1 MHIECLRIRNFRR
14 LKDAHIDLA
23 SDISIFVGAN
33 NSGKTSATH
42 ALQLFAAA
50 SRERFSIH
58 DFSSDCWS
66 TIDGFGAGLP
76 DAVLPTISM
85 DIWFEVEPANLH
97 RVVDLLP
104 NLSFTGS
111 TVGIRVEFAAI
122 DDAALRQ
129 DYQAAH
135 ALAAANARPAADGTP
150 AYHPSPQTLCDYLRD
165 EGGVRLRQ
173 RFELRYY
180 VLDRARF
187 DGDFRELQG
196 YVPRL
201 ISSEKGRGGREILAG
216 LVKVDFLHAQRHLSD
231 SSGGTR
237 SEELSRVLGRFYQRN
252 LEQRAED
259 FDAQRAL
266 ADSEMM
272 LNEHLGRVFG
282 PTLDRLSEL
291 GYPGLGN
298 PRLLIKTA
306 LNPAA
311 IMSSQDGT
319 RVHYALGDVDQNGV
333 LPTLPDRYNGLG
345 FKNLIYMVV
354 ELLDLHARWLE
365 VEESRPPLH
374 LVFIEEP
381 EAHLHVQLQQVFV
394 RKVLDILK
402 IEGPETD
409 HYTSQLVV
417 STHSSHILYERG
429 FRPIRYFR
437 RMPGASSQ
445 TSQVL
450 NLSVFYRDTKPRS
463 RNFLERYLKLTHCDL
478 FFADAAV
485 LVEGNVERL
494 LLPQMIATAAP
505 RLKTAYLSVLEIG
518 GAFGHRF
525 RKLVEFLG
533 ITTLVI
539 TDIDSVL
546 PGAAPEMGDEDEDAA
561 APVAPKVVDGP
572 PDNFGEVVME
582 VVGEAEEES
591 AIDAAAEAEEEP
603 AIDAA
608 AEAGEEEPD
617 EDDEPGPGTACIVGH
632 PEAVTSNQTLIKW
645 LPGKML
651 IADLLAAGAD
661 ECVQA
666 RAEPHDALIRVSYQT
681 AVEVSWNGEDR
692 LIAGRTLEEAFAL
705 ENLAW
710 SQDKARKGLKL
721 KINGAAKLDLT
732 AISQRLHKKVA
743 GSGFRKTDFAL
754 ALLEQ
759 NPEEWVVPT
768 YIADGLRWLESE
780 VTPLPPVDDNDQNEG
795 RGQDVDGQELI
806 A

>member
-1 MHIECLRIRNFRR
+1 MALMLDFLMHIKTLRIRNFRR
-14 LKDAHIDLA
+14 LKDACIDLA

-42 ALQLFAAA
+42 ALQLFTAA

-58 DFSSDCWS
+58 DFSSDCWDS
-66 TIDGFGAGLP
+66 IDGFGASLP
-76 DAVLPTISM
+76 GAVLPTISM
-85 DIWFEVEPANLH
+85 DIWFEVEPGNLH
-97 RVVDLLP
+97 RVADLLP

-111 TVGIRVEFAAI
+111 TVGIRVEFAAT
-122 DDAALRQ
+122 DDTTLRQ
-129 DYQAAH
+129 EYQAAH
-135 ALAAANARPAADGTP
+135 AAAAANARPAADGVP
-150 AYHPSPQTLCDYLRD
+150 AYHPSPRTLCDYLRD
-165 EGGVRLRQ
+165 EGGARLRKG
-173 RFELRYY
+173 FDLRYY
-180 VLDRARF
+180 VLDKARF
-187 DGDFRELQG
+187 DSEFRELPG

-201 ISSEKGRGGREILAG
+201 ISSDNGRGGMEILAG

-231 SSGGTR
+231 SPGGTR

-266 ADSEMM
+266 ADSETM
-272 LNEHLGRVFG
+272 LNDHLGRVFG
-282 PTLDRLSEL
+282 PTLDRLSQL

-319 RVHYALGDVDQNGV
+319 RVHYALGEADQHGV

-354 ELLDLHARWLE
+354 ELLDLHARWME
-365 VEESRPPLH
+365 VEESRPPVH

-402 IEGPETD
+402 IEGPEAA

-437 RMPGASSQ
+437 RMPGGSQ

-450 NLSVFYRDTKPRS
+450 NLSVFYRDTKPKTRL
-463 RNFLERYLKLTHCDL
+463 FLERYLKLTHCDL

-494 LLPQMIATAAP
+494 LLPAMIAKAAP
-505 RLKTAYLSVLEIG
+505 GLQAAYLSVLEIG

-525 RKLVEFLG
+525 RRLVEFLG

-546 PGAAPEMGDEDEDAA
+546 PGAAPEPEDEVEEDI
-561 APVAPKVVDGP
+561 APVAGGMFNDLIGDVEAAE
-572 PDNFGEVVME
+572 EVVP
-582 VVGEAEEES
+582 EA
-591 AIDAAAEAEEEP
+591 AEEEP
-603 AIDAA
+603 
-608 AEAGEEEPD
+608 
-617 EDDEPGPGTACIVGH
+617 EDDDDKPGPGTACIVGH
-632 PEAVTSNQTLIKW
+632 PGAVTSNQTLIKW
-645 LPGKML
+645 LPGKTL
-651 IADLLAAGAD
+651 IADLLAADAE

-666 RAEPHDALIRVSYQT
+666 RGAPHDALIRVSYQT
-681 AVEVSWNGEDR
+681 AVEVSWKGEVA

-705 ENLAW
+705 ENLVW
-710 SQDKARKGLKL
+710 SQDKARKSLRLKM
-721 KINGAAKLDLT
+721 NGASNLDLA
-732 AISQRLHKKVA
+732 AISERLNKRIA
-743 GSGFRKTDFAL
+743 ASGFRKTDFAL
-754 ALLEQ
+754 SLLEQ
-759 NPEEWVVPT
+759 DPKEWKVPT
-768 YIADGLRWLESE
+768 YIAEGLRWLESE
-780 VTPLPPVDDNDQNEG
+780 VTPAPPAVDNVGNAGPEPNAG
-795 RGQDVDGQELI
+795 DVGILV
-806 A
+806 

>member
-1 MHIECLRIRNFRR
+1 MHIETLRIRNFRR
-14 LKDAHIDLA
+14 LKDARIDLA

-42 ALQLFAAA
+42 ALQLFTAA

-58 DFSSDCWS
+58 DFSSDCWD
-66 TIDGFGAGLP
+66 TIDGFGTGLQ

-85 DIWFEVEPANLH
+85 DIWFNVEPGNLH
-97 RVVDLLP
+97 RVADLLP
-104 NLSFTGS
+104 SLSFTGS

-122 DDAALRQ
+122 DAAALRHEFLAVH
-129 DYQAAH
+129 AA
-135 ALAAANARPAADGTP
+135 AAANARPAADGVP
-150 AYHPSPQTLCDYLRD
+150 GYHPSPRTLCDYLRD
-165 EGGVRLRQ
+165 EGGARLRTG
-173 RFELRYY
+173 FDLRYY

-187 DGDFRELQG
+187 DGDFCELPG

-201 ISSEKGRGGREILAG
+201 ISSDKGRGGREILAG

-259 FDAQRAL
+259 FEAQRAL
-266 ADSEMM
+266 ADSETM

-282 PTLDRLSEL
+282 PTLDRLSQL

-319 RVHYALGDVDQNGV
+319 RVHYVLGDADQHGI

-354 ELLDLHARWLE
+354 ELLDLHARWME
-365 VEESRPPLH
+365 VEESRPPVH

-402 IEGPETD
+402 IDGPEAAY
-409 HYTSQLVV
+409 YTSQLVV

-437 RMPGASSQ
+437 RMPGASQ

-450 NLSVFYRDTKPRS
+450 NLSVFYRDTKPKTRL
-463 RNFLERYLKLTHCDL
+463 FLERYLKLTHCDL

-494 LLPQMIATAAP
+494 LLPAMIAKAAP
-505 RLKTAYLSVLEIG
+505 RLQTAYLSVLEIG

-546 PGAAPEMGDEDEDAA
+546 PGAAPEQEDEGEEDAA
-561 APVAPKVVDGP
+561 PAAGGMFDDLLGDVK
-572 PDNFGEVVME
+572 
-582 VVGEAEEES
+582 
-591 AIDAAAEAEEEP
+591 AAARVVPE
-603 AIDAA
+603 A
-608 AEAGEEEPD
+608 AENEPED
-617 EDDEPGPGTACIVGH
+617 DDDEPGPGTACIVSH
-632 PEAVTSNQTLIKW
+632 PGAVTSNQTLIKW
-645 LPGKML
+645 LPGKTL
-651 IADLLAAGAD
+651 IADLLAADAD
-661 ECVQA
+661 DCVQA
-666 RAEPHDALIRVSYQT
+666 RVAPHDALIRVSYQT
-681 AVEVSWNGEDR
+681 VVEVSWKGEVA

-705 ENLAW
+705 ENLVW
-710 SQDKARKGLKL
+710 SQDKARKALRLKM
-721 KINGAAKLDLT
+721 NGATNLDLA
-732 AISQRLHKKVA
+732 AISERLNKKIA
-743 GSGFRKTDFAL
+743 ASGFRKTDFAL
-754 ALLEQ
+754 SLLEQ
-759 NPEEWVVPT
+759 DPKEWKVPT
-768 YIADGLRWLESE
+768 YIADGLRWLASE
-780 VTPLPPVDDNDQNEG
+780 VTPAPPPAVDEFGNAGPEPHAEDLG
-795 RGQDVDGQELI
+795 I
-806 A
+806 FA

>member
-1 MHIECLRIRNFRR
+1 MHIESLRIRNFRR
-14 LKDAHIDLA
+14 LKDSRIDLA
-23 SDISIFVGAN
+23 SDISILVGAN

-42 ALQLFAAA
+42 ALQLFTAA

-58 DFSSDCWS
+58 DFSSDCWDS
-66 TIDGFGAGLP
+66 IDGFGTGLP
-76 DAVLPTISM
+76 DAALPTISM
-85 DIWFEVEPANLH
+85 DIWFKVEPGNLH
-97 RVVDLLP
+97 RVADLLP

-122 DDAALRQ
+122 DAAALRHEFLAVH
-129 DYQAAH
+129 AA
-135 ALAAANARPAADGTP
+135 AAANARPAADGVP
-150 AYHPSPQTLCDYLRD
+150 GYHPSPRTLCDYLRD
-165 EGGVRLRQ
+165 EGGARLRKG
-173 RFELRYY
+173 FDLRYY
-180 VLDRARF
+180 VLDKARF
-187 DGDFRELQG
+187 DDEFCELPG

-201 ISSEKGRGGREILAG
+201 ISSDKGRGGREILAG

-237 SEELSRVLGRFYQRN
+237 SEELSRILGRFYQRN

-266 ADSEMM
+266 ADSETM

-282 PTLDRLSEL
+282 PTLDRLSQL

-319 RVHYALGDVDQNGV
+319 RVHYALGDADQHGI

-354 ELLDLHARWLE
+354 ELLDLHARWME
-365 VEESRPPLH
+365 VEESRPPVH

-402 IEGPETD
+402 IEGPEAA

-437 RMPGASSQ
+437 RMPGASQ

-450 NLSVFYRDTKPRS
+450 NLSVFYRDTKPKTRL
-463 RNFLERYLKLTHCDL
+463 FLERYLKLTHCDL

-494 LLPQMIATAAP
+494 LLPAMIAKAAP
-505 RLKTAYLSVLEIG
+505 RLQTAYLSVLEIG

-533 ITTLVI
+533 ITTLLI

-546 PGAAPEMGDEDEDAA
+546 PGAAPEPEDEGEEDN
-561 APVAPKVVDGP
+561 APVAGGMFDGLLG
-572 PDNFGEVVME
+572 DVE
-582 VVGEAEEES
+582 
-591 AIDAAAEAEEEP
+591 AAAEVVPAVADEP
-603 AIDAA
+603 
-608 AEAGEEEPD
+608 
-617 EDDEPGPGTACIVGH
+617 EDDEEDSEPGTSCIVGH
-632 PEAVTSNQTLIKW
+632 PGAVTSNQTLIKW
-645 LPGKML
+645 LPGKTL
-651 IADLLAAGAD
+651 IADLLAAGED
-661 ECVQA
+661 ECIQA
-666 RAEPHDALIRVSYQT
+666 RVAPHDALIRVSYQT
-681 AVEVSWNGEDR
+681 VVQVSWKREVAH
-692 LIAGRTLEEAFAL
+692 IAGRTLEEAFAL
-705 ENLAW
+705 ENLVW
-710 SQDKARKGLKL
+710 SQDKARRALRLKM
-721 KINGAAKLDLT
+721 NSTANLDLA
-732 AISQRLHKKVA
+732 AISERLNKKIA
-743 GSGFRKTDFAL
+743 ASGFRKTDFAL

-759 NPEEWVVPT
+759 DPKEWKVPT
-768 YIADGLRWLESE
+768 YIVGGLQWLENE
-780 VTPLPPVDDNDQNEG
+780 VTPAPPPVDDVGNAGPGPDADDLG
-795 RGQDVDGQELI
+795 I
-806 A
+806 FS